1 MRAPLRHGVSMG
13 DRRLHPQ
20 IRLQRPL
27 LDLPLLRGLG
37 LCPLRCDFL
46 GEDPIGLLCG
56 RRLRRL
62 RRRLR
67 RRPRR
72 LFRPAAARG
81 AGSGAG
87 ASATVSS
94 AGPRRRGAR
103 TCAPRRCPA
112 HPGERSHM
120 RHARRRS
127 MTAAASAGA
136 TRRSTET
143 GTTIPAA
150 ETAPMSARNKAGV
163 QLLRSGAAQAAQGWS
178 ASSRAPSRTSSEQP
192 LAMSERAAVAGRTRS
207 SETLAATSPA
217 APGPASSRTPRR
229 TAASGATRRRAG
241 TCGARAGA
249 SRTSALGRG
258 ESRTNGVA
266 SRKIAPSC
274 LGPGKG
280 GLTSAAAGSTA
291 ASARSPSPRARS
303 TGRRRC

>member
-1 MRAPLRHGVSMG
+1 
-13 DRRLHPQ
+13 
-20 IRLQRPL
+20 
-27 LDLPLLRGLG
+27 
-37 LCPLRCDFL
+37 
-46 GEDPIGLLCG
+46 
-56 RRLRRL
+56 
-62 RRRLR
+62 
-67 RRPRR
+67 
-72 LFRPAAARG
+72 
-81 AGSGAG
+81 
-87 ASATVSS
+87 
-94 AGPRRRGAR
+94 
-103 TCAPRRCPA
+103 
-112 HPGERSHM
+112 M

-229 TAASGATRRRAG
+229 TAASGPPMPRPVHKSPPCRPHNEFAHPPHCRATRRRAG

>member
-192 LAMSERAAVAGRTRS
+192 LAMSERAAVAG
-207 SETLAATSPA
+207 A
-217 APGPASSRTPRR
+217 
-229 TAASGATRRRAG
+229 
-241 TCGARAGA
+241 
-249 SRTSALGRG
+249 
-258 ESRTNGVA
+258 
-266 SRKIAPSC
+266 
-274 LGPGKG
+274 
-280 GLTSAAAGSTA
+280 AAAGDEPSSRRNGELSPPA
-291 ASARSPSPRARS
+291 AAAQAGPVHRRLWQRPVLLHLVRPLPGPLGGQRLP
-303 TGRRRC
+303 GRRGGGLGLVARGRVRVGLPRLVAGRAEPMGWLRGRLRPPVWARGRVG